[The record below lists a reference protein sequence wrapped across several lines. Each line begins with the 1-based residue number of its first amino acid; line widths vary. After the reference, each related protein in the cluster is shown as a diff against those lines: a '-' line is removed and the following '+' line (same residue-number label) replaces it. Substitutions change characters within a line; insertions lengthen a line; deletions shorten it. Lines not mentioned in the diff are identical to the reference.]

1 VHGAG
6 LGVGRSGFLD
16 GGAHGVASAALA
28 PGDGMATEAG
38 RISGMP
44 AEEHDVTTPPTRQLD
59 RLENQI
65 LVIASGNE
73 AILGALP
80 SGCRAFRL
88 SADGCRPPE
97 GASCR
102 FSRTRS

>member
-1 VHGAG
+1 
-6 LGVGRSGFLD
+6 
-16 GGAHGVASAALA
+16 
-28 PGDGMATEAG
+28 MATEAG

-44 AEEHDVTTPPTRQLD
+44 AEEHDVTTPPTRQMG

-80 SGCRAFRL
+80 SGGRPTAAGRRKAPPAGSL
-88 SADGCRPPE
+88 EPGLDTSLIIADIG
-97 GASCR
+97 
-102 FSRTRS
+102 